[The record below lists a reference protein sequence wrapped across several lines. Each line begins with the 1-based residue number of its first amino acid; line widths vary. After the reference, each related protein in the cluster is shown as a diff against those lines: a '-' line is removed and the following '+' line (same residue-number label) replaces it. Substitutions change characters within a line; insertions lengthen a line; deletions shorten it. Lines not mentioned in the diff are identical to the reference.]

1 MNDTRVSKD
10 KPMKRL
16 CSRVFGAALL
26 GALLC
31 QCRPQQGAAGSGPG
45 SNAAGAASPARH
57 PAAKYENTAPM
68 AERETPPPDGITPD
82 WSFPKI
88 HHSTLGNGL
97 ALRVVERH
105 RLPLVDLRLVVLS
118 GQATDGAKSGVAMLA
133 GEMLKVGGTGQ
144 QTSRQLL
151 DRVESL
157 GSSLQVL
164 TGRDATIL
172 SLAVTKQHLQTAIG
186 ILSDLVQKPRFLPD
200 EYRKLKRR
208 EMDRTETAAHSD
220 PGWAASMVLY
230 RELFELPSS
239 VHPYAAYDAT
249 SKEIEQVM
257 LPDCKAWYAQHVTPQ
272 NSFLVVA
279 GDVTPS
285 EVGPLAAE
293 AFGKWRGNK
302 PAAPTFFR
310 PLPPEKLK
318 LFLVDRPG
326 STQAEIFVGTL
337 GPERLSSEWAPINVA
352 NQVLGGGVAGRL
364 FLDVREQRSLAY
376 RSFSF
381 VDQVAHG
388 PSPVVLRAG
397 TQTAKAGLALQALL
411 EHVKK
416 MGSETPTADEQ
427 RIATRFLSDVFLL
440 KLETVGQLAQMT
452 ADLGVLGLS
461 DDYYDAY
468 RKEVAAMTAQRVQ
481 QSSTKVFDAQR
492 VVIVVSGDAQILSK
506 PLSHFAVVNV
516 IDPKKDF
523 AISRSVAQD
532 AAAPIELE
540 RQQGM

>member
-1 MNDTRVSKD
+1 MIETRASED
-10 KPMKRL
+10 ESMKRL
-16 CSRVFGAALL
+16 GCSRLFAATLL

-31 QCRPQQGAAGSGPG
+31 QCRPQNGATNPGAGNTNGVKSGAAVT
-45 SNAAGAASPARH
+45 AQ
-57 PAAKYENTAPM
+57 YENTAPV

-88 HHSTLGNGL
+88 NHSTLGNGL

-118 GQATDGAKSGVAMLA
+118 GQATDGTKTGVAMLA

-144 QTSRQLL
+144 LTSRQLL

-164 TGRDATIL
+164 TGRDATTI
-172 SLAVTKQHLQTAIG
+172 SLAVTKQHLQAAIE

-208 EMDRTETAAHSD
+208 EMDRAETAAHSD
-220 PGWAASMVLY
+220 PAWAASMVLY

-257 LPDCKAWYAQHVTPQ
+257 LPDCKAWYTQHVTPQ

-285 EVGPLAAE
+285 EVGPLVAE
-293 AFGKWRGNK
+293 AFGKWHGKK
-302 PAAPTFFR
+302 PANPTFFR
-310 PLPPEKLK
+310 PLPPERLE

-337 GPERLSSEWAPINVA
+337 GPERQGSEWAPVNVA

-416 MGSETPTADEQ
+416 MGSEAPSADEQ

-461 DDYYDAY
+461 DDYYDLY

-481 QSSTKVFDAQR
+481 QSSAKVFDAQR
-492 VVIVVSGDAQILSK
+492 VIVVVSGDAQILSK
-506 PLSHFAVVNV
+506 PLSHFGAVSV
-516 IDPKKDF
+516 IDPKKGF
-523 AISRSVAQD
+523 ATSRSVAQD
-532 AAAPIELE
+532 ASAPIELE
-540 RQQGM
+540 RQPGM

>member
-1 MNDTRVSKD
+1 MIGAHVNEDL
-10 KPMKRL
+10 PMKRL
-16 CSRVFGAALL
+16 SYRSVALAALL
-26 GALLC
+26 GALTT
-31 QCRPQQGAAGSGPG
+31 QCRPQQDAAAAAAPGAAGATATQPG
-45 SNAAGAASPARH
+45 
-57 PAAKYENTAPM
+57 AAKYESTAPVG
-68 AERETPPPDGITPD
+68 ERESPPPDGITPD
-82 WSFPKI
+82 WTFPKVN
-88 HHSTLGNGL
+88 HSTLGNGL
-97 ALRVVERH
+97 ELRVVERH
-105 RLPLVDLRLVVLS
+105 RLPLIELRLVVLS

-157 GSSLQVL
+157 GSSLQVV
-164 TGRDATIL
+164 TSRDATTI

-186 ILSDLVQKPRFLPD
+186 ILSELVQKPRFLPD

-257 LPDCKAWYAQHVTPQ
+257 LPDCKAWYTQHVTPQ
-272 NSFLVVA
+272 NAFLVVA

-293 AFGKWRGNK
+293 AFGKWHGNK
-302 PAAPTFFR
+302 PAPPTFFK
-310 PLPPEKLK
+310 PVPPEKLE
-318 LFLVDRPG
+318 LYLVDRPG
-326 STQAEIFVGTL
+326 STQAEIFVGAL
-337 GPERLSSEWAPINVA
+337 GPERQSSEWAPINVA

-381 VDQVAHG
+381 VDQVARG

-416 MGSETPTADEQ
+416 IGSGAPTADEQ

-461 DDYYDAY
+461 DDYYDGY
-468 RKEVAAMTAQRVQ
+468 RKEVAQMTAARVQ
-481 QSSTKVFDAQR
+481 QSSAKVFDAGH
-492 VVIVVSGDAQILSK
+492 VVVVVSGDAQILSK
-506 PLSHFAVVNV
+506 PLSHFATVNV
-516 IDPKKDF
+516 IDAKKGF
-523 AISRSVAQD
+523 ATSRTVAQD

>member
-1 MNDTRVSKD
+1 MNHVGRS
-10 KPMKRL
+10 RL
-16 CSRVFGAALL
+16 LLVGLL
-26 GALLC
+26 GALAT
-31 QCRPQQGAAGSGPG
+31 QCRPHPG
-45 SNAAGAASPARH
+45 TVSATAPNGNAPGAASAR
-57 PAAKYENTAPM
+57 PAAHYESTAPV
-68 AERETPPPDGITPD
+68 ADRETPPPDGVTPD

-88 HHSTLGNGL
+88 NHSTLGNGL

-105 RLPLVDLRLVVLS
+105 RLPLIELRLVVLS
-118 GQATDGAKSGVAMLA
+118 GQATDGNKSGVAMLA

-164 TGRDATIL
+164 TTRDATTI
-172 SLAVTKQHLQTAIG
+172 SMAVTKQHLQTAIG
-186 ILSDLVQKPRFLPD
+186 ILSELVQKPRFLPD

-230 RELFELPSS
+230 RELYELPSG

-257 LPDCKAWYAQHVTPQ
+257 LPDCRAWYTQHVTPQ
-272 NSFLVVA
+272 NAFLVVA

-293 AFGKWRGNK
+293 AFGKWRGSK
-302 PAAPTFFR
+302 PTPPSFFR
-310 PLPPEKLK
+310 PLPPEKLQ

-337 GPERLSSEWAPINVA
+337 GPERTSSEWAPINVG

-381 VDQVAHG
+381 VDQVARG

-416 MGSETPTADEQ
+416 MGSGAPTADEQ

-461 DDYYDAY
+461 DDYYDGY
-468 RKEVAAMTAQRVQ
+468 RKEVASMTASRVQ
-481 QSSTKVFDAQR
+481 QSTNKVFDAQH
-492 VVIVVSGDAQILSK
+492 VIIVVSGDAQILAK
-506 PLSHFAVVNV
+506 PLSHFAPVNV
-516 IDPKKDF
+516 IDPKKGF
-523 AISRSVAQD
+523 ATSRSVPQD
-532 AAAPIELE
+532 AAAPIELD